1 VLAHCGV
8 IPLAARGYVLL
19 VDAERVAG
27 RRLTEAEHRA
37 CRDHIDRGVP
47 LPPGEPFDALQSRAR
62 DALGLPIGP
71 SRAASARAASGL

>member
-1 VLAHCGV
+1 MLAHCGV

-19 VDAERVAG
+19 VGAERVAG

-47 LPPGEPFDALQSRAR
+47 LPPGEPFDASANNPAQRYVTE
-62 DALGLPIGP
+62 LGDRHP
-71 SRAASARAASGL
+71 